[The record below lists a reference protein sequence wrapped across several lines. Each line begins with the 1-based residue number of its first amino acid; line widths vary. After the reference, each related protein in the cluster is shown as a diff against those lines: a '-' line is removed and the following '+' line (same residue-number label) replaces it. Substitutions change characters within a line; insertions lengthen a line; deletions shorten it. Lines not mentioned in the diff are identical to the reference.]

1 MSRIP
6 ALSVAAIALVAG
18 AVVGAFPVRGASA
31 GVAIVDTNPA
41 TQQYAFSPRIL
52 RTSPGIGL
60 TWTNRSSVGHT
71 VTPNSPSEFTGSAF
85 IPPGGTFSITFSRAG
100 TYPYFCA
107 VHPFMT
113 GTIIVS
119 VPSTAPPT
127 APPTRKP
134 TPRPTAA
141 PTPRPTAAPTPTA
154 TAAPTPT
161 ATAAPTPAPSVP
173 PLSAPTPAP
182 TPLALAPTTQPVP
195 SGAPVAPVTA
205 PPAGPGSSLPLLLV
219 GIAIVGAIL
228 GLGAALVRHR
238 RAG

>member
-141 PTPRPTAAPTPTA
+141 PTP
-154 TAAPTPT
+154 T

-173 PLSAPTPAP
+173 PLSNPTPTP